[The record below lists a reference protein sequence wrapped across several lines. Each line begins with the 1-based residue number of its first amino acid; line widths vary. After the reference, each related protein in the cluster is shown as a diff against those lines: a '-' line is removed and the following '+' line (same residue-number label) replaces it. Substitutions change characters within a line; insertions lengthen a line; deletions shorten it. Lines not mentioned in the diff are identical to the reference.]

1 MRRRWAVIAGALP
14 APAAVVSAIAARA
27 QRDRGQETGEPALRV
42 ADYTPRSTLVVDA
55 NPVPRERLA
64 GCAPRSALV
73 VDADPVPR
81 ARFPVAGAHGRH
93 RPRAARRLDRPPF
106 PAP

>member
-1 MRRRWAVIAGALP
+1 MRRRWAAIAGALP

-42 ADYTPRSTLVVDA
+42 AGCTRSALVVDA
-55 NPVPRERLA
+55 DPVPRARLA
-64 GCAPRSALV
+64 GCTPRSALV

-81 ARFPVAGAHGRH
+81 ARFPVVDAHGRR